1 MNADTTVLAQAAI
14 DLLDKIANTMERKW
28 GIDRL
33 PHLVDP
39 ALASRFHAQA
49 YKLNQA
55 IASGRPDAIKIQA
68 EAMARAWSAL
78 DKAANANGAEPLAA
92 HVWEAMLPTTG
103 EVIAIVRTQEEAS
116 AIARERKGA
125 VWTLE
130 EVARAI
136 EAFGEQVRAVK
147 RAFPGAEVMGARPS
161 KLNIGAMG
169 QKPAAGSFSDMSRR
183 GGSRRR
189 KKTNLWPSGLEIAG
203 SSLADNAKHY
213 DWEKGD
219 DIPLL

>member
-1 MNADTTVLAQAAI
+1 MNADTTIFAQAAI
-14 DLLDKIANTMERKW
+14 DCLDEIAITMERKW

-33 PHLVDP
+33 PRLVDP
-39 ALASRFHAQA
+39 ALAVRFRAQA
-49 YKLNQA
+49 DKLNEA
-55 IASGRPDAIKIQA
+55 LASGRPDAIKAQA

-78 DKAANANGAEPLAA
+78 DKAANASGAEPLAA
-92 HVWEAMLPTTG
+92 HVWETMLPTTG

-147 RAFPGAEVMGARPS
+147 RAFPGEEVTGVRPS
-161 KLNIGAMG
+161 KLNIGATG
-169 QKPAAGSFSDMSRR
+169 QKPAADSFSEPARR
-183 GGSRRR
+183 GGGRRR
-189 KKTNLWPSGLEIAG
+189 QKTNLWPSGFEIGG
-203 SSLADNAKHY
+203 SSLPARAKHY

-219 DIPLL
+219 DIPF